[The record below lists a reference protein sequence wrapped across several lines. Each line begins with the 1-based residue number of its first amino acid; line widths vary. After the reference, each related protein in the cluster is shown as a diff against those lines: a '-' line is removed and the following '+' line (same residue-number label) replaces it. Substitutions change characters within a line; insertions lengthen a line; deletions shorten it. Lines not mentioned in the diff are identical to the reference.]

1 LVAERYSKAVVE
13 LAAAASALG
22 GDVSPRQIERWH
34 QAGVIPD
41 PDRKYPGHGS
51 TATYAEDSA
60 RQAAEVHTLLSEG
73 WRLEEVAVPLFLR
86 RFDVQEP
93 VVKSAFKAHAQ
104 YTRRR
109 ITRRAPTPDAG
120 NFTIAEAATKTLLR
134 SFRGDRRIAEWR
146 DRVKG
151 REDSPSSIVESA
163 FMTFVHL
170 LLTGEPIS
178 TEGLSEFYTASGM
191 EGMVKQM
198 SMVLGETV
206 ELSEFDELIKQLDLA
221 RYEELV
227 DEFTLDELMS
237 ARSVLAELV
246 NACIP
251 IAELLAETAGLVLP
265 DDFKAIVTD
274 AAESMLS
281 FGLPVGAWA
290 LRRNAAGTDEV
301 VAALRANAL
310 AIEGMPYLLE
320 HLPKEYWRFLGPN
333 SQEELDAAS
342 EEERGDAI
350 RITQQAFEQ
359 DERLRRLRDRAIDA
373 E

>member
-1 LVAERYSKAVVE
+1 MVARYSKAVVE
-13 LAAAASALG
+13 LAAAASAVN

-41 PDRKYPGHGS
+41 PDRTYPGHGS
-51 TATYAEDSA
+51 TATYAKDSA
-60 RQAAEVHTLLSEG
+60 RQAAEVQTLLSEG

-86 RFDVQEP
+86 GFDVQEH

-104 YTRRR
+104 YTRHR
-109 ITRRAPTPDAG
+109 ITRRAPTPDADD
-120 NFTIAEAATKTLLR
+120 FTIAEAATKTLVR

-151 REDSPSSIVESA
+151 REDPPSSIVESA
-163 FMTFVHL
+163 LMTFHHL

-178 TEGLSEFYTASGM
+178 AEGLSEFYAASGM

-198 SMVLGETV
+198 SAVLGETV
-206 ELSEFDELIKQLDLA
+206 ELAEFDELIKQLDLA

-237 ARSVLAELV
+237 ARTVLAELV
-246 NACIP
+246 SACIP
-251 IAELLAETAGLVLP
+251 MAELLAETEGFVLP
-265 DDFKAIVTD
+265 DNFKAIVAD
-274 AAESMLS
+274 AAESLLS

-310 AIEGMPYLLE
+310 ALEGMPYLLE
-320 HLPKEYWRFLGPN
+320 HLPKEYWRFLGPD
-333 SQEELDAAS
+333 SQEELASAS
-342 EEERGDAI
+342 EGERLDAV
-350 RITQQAFEQ
+350 RITQEAFER
-359 DERLRRLRDRAIDA
+359 DERLRRLRDRAIGSD
-373 E
+373 